1 MVFGVFA
8 AGETGSAAAVAA
20 VAAIDPGRPA
30 AAFSSVG
37 SGRDA
42 VRPSGAGSGWR
53 GASRVDLGC
62 GSGSV
67 GRPAADAVGGA
78 AFAVVGGRSTG
89 SATAALSDWT
99 MSAGGAAG
107 CWVLLAGPLGCSA
120 TGSALAVTPGFGAVC
135 LTAWLGVVAAAG
147 FSVAAFSAAGEPLA
161 SGSIADVVGRSGA
174 AVPLAVSC
182 AAVFLDVV
190 GFFAIARNLRGLLA
204 SNVLAGR
211 LPSHWAAG
219 RWIVD
224 QRAGGLSMPG

>member
-1 MVFGVFA
+1 V
-8 AGETGSAAAVAA
+8 
-20 VAAIDPGRPA
+20 
-30 AAFSSVG
+30 
-37 SGRDA
+37 
-42 VRPSGAGSGWR
+42 
-53 GASRVDLGC
+53 
-62 GSGSV
+62 
-67 GRPAADAVGGA
+67 
-78 AFAVVGGRSTG
+78 
-89 SATAALSDWT
+89 TAR
-99 MSAGGAAG
+99 
-107 CWVLLAGPLGCSA
+107 
-120 TGSALAVTPGFGAVC
+120 
-135 LTAWLGVVAAAG
+135 LGVVAAAG
-147 FSVAAFSAAGEPLA
+147 FSVAGFSVAALSAAGEPLADGEPLA

>member
-1 MVFGVFA
+1 
-8 AGETGSAAAVAA
+8 
-20 VAAIDPGRPA
+20 
-30 AAFSSVG
+30 
-37 SGRDA
+37 
-42 VRPSGAGSGWR
+42 
-53 GASRVDLGC
+53 
-62 GSGSV
+62 
-67 GRPAADAVGGA
+67 
-78 AFAVVGGRSTG
+78 
-89 SATAALSDWT
+89 
-99 MSAGGAAG
+99 
-107 CWVLLAGPLGCSA
+107 LLAGPLGCSA

-147 FSVAAFSAAGEPLA
+147 FSVAAFSAAGEPLADGEPLA